1 MELLADTWTW
11 LTTGANWS
19 GDGGILQRLGQHLY
33 YAGLTLALAS
43 LVAIPLGLF
52 IGHTGRL
59 RTVAI
64 ATTGALR
71 ALPTLGLLT
80 LFILWFGIGLSG
92 PILALVILAIPPV
105 LAGAYAGLESVDAR
119 TVDAARAQGM
129 TELQILTRVEIP
141 LALGLIVGGIRS
153 AALQVIA
160 TATIASYVA
169 LGGLGR
175 YIFDGLPVRDMP
187 QVLGGA
193 TVVIVLAL
201 VVDGILAAAQRV
213 AEPKHTA
220 VTR

>member
-1 MELLADTWTW
+1 MELFFDTWDW
-11 LTTGANWS
+11 LTTAENWS
-19 GDGGILQRLGQHLY
+19 GGEGITRRILQHLY
-33 YAGLTLALAS
+33 YAVLTLGFAS
-43 LVAIPLGLF
+43 IVAIPLGLY

-64 ATTGALR
+64 AATGALR

-80 LFILWFGIGLSG
+80 LFILWFGIGLTG
-92 PILALVILAIPPV
+92 PILALVILAIPPL
-105 LAGAYAGLESVDAR
+105 LAGAYAGLESVDPH

-129 TELQILTRVEIP
+129 TEIQILTRVEIP

-175 YIFDGLPVRDMP
+175 FIFDGMPVRDMP
-187 QVLGGA
+187 RVLGGA
-193 TVVIVLAL
+193 VLVIVLAL
-201 VVDGILAAAQRV
+201 LIDALLAGLQKW
-213 AEPKHTA
+213 AEPKHKA
-220 VTR
+220 VSR